1 MTCTISR
8 LGNAF
13 VALIESTHLISEL
26 IEKNIVHER
35 VSYQQRIHG
44 YYGKHYRLVKRCRKP
59 NTVIIP
65 RFLVEPL
72 PKNEIDLSLCTSWI
86 QQIEKSMNGFKF
98 HKSQV
103 AVLKEVIEYILTWNG
118 MCLNLPTG
126 YGKTI
131 IAIAMIAILSRF
143 VKKGCTVLIIVNRL
157 STRDQWCKKVKEM
170 IGEEVAIV
178 GKSKEPH
185 RINIS
190 VVNSLVNMI
199 TTNTLPIK
207 KVDFLIVDEV
217 HNMAA
222 PCFNKTIQKITTDY
236 SLGLSATMER
246 TDGLEKLFWAYLG
259 HIVTPN
265 VQVTKPKVRYIQLI
279 CENNDDN
286 ILQTTVAMIHSII
299 SRGRQVIV
307 FAKVIK
313 LLEMFEKEWIKVNK
327 LKPAIC
333 YGGQSKATYKSSGNG
348 VVLATY
354 SMGAES
360 IDIVDLDTVVFL
372 EFSSNESRTKQAI
385 GRITRNLECNN
396 NSIPKTVIDVGHRIP
411 SSRLT
416 HIKKCVDVVEYRKK
430 IA

>member
-1 MTCTISR
+1 
-8 LGNAF
+8 
-13 VALIESTHLISEL
+13 
-26 IEKNIVHER
+26 
-35 VSYQQRIHG
+35 
-44 YYGKHYRLVKRCRKP
+44 
-59 NTVIIP
+59 
-65 RFLVEPL
+65 
-72 PKNEIDLSLCTSWI
+72 
-86 QQIEKSMNGFKF
+86 MNGFKF
-98 HKSQV
+98 HVSQV

-143 VKKGCTVLIIVNRL
+143 VKKNSTVLIIVNRV

-170 IGEEVAIV
+170 IGEDVAIV
-178 GKSKEPH
+178 GKSKEPR

-265 VQVTKPKVRYIQLI
+265 VQVAKPRVRYIQLI
-279 CENNDDN
+279 CGNNA
-286 ILQTTVAMIHSII
+286 LQTAVAMIHSIT

-313 LLEMFEKEWIKVNK
+313 LLELFEEEWMKENNK

-333 YGGQSKATYKSSGNG
+333 YGGQSKATYKPSGNG

-372 EFSSNESRTKQAI
+372 EFSSNEGRTKQAI
-385 GRITRNLECNN
+385 GRITRNLES
-396 NSIPKTVIDVGHRIP
+396 NSVTKTVIDVGRVP
-411 SSRLT
+411 SSRLA
-416 HIKKCVDVVEYRKK
+416 HIKKCVDVVEYCKK
-430 IA
+430 FA

>member
-1 MTCTISR
+1 
-8 LGNAF
+8 
-13 VALIESTHLISEL
+13 
-26 IEKNIVHER
+26 
-35 VSYQQRIHG
+35 
-44 YYGKHYRLVKRCRKP
+44 
-59 NTVIIP
+59 
-65 RFLVEPL
+65 
-72 PKNEIDLSLCTSWI
+72 
-86 QQIEKSMNGFKF
+86 MNGFKF
-98 HKSQV
+98 HASQV
-103 AVLKEVIEYILTWNG
+103 AVLKEVIEHMLTWNG

-126 YGKTI
+126 YGKTV
-131 IAIAMIAILSRF
+131 IAIAMIAVLTRF
-143 VKKGCTVLIIVNRL
+143 VKKDRKDCTVLIIVNRL

-170 IGEEVAIV
+170 LGEDVAIV
-178 GKSKEPH
+178 GKSDEPR

-259 HIVTPN
+259 HIVTPD
-265 VQVTKPKVRYIQLI
+265 VQVARPRVRYIQLI
-279 CENNDDN
+279 CGN
-286 ILQTTVAMIHSII
+286 ILQTAVAMIRSIT

-313 LLEMFEKEWIKVNK
+313 LLELFEKEWMKENT

-333 YGGQSKATYKSSGNG
+333 YGGQSKATYKPSGNG

-372 EFSSNESRTKQAI
+372 EFSGNEGRTKQAI
-385 GRITRNLECNN
+385 GRITRNLES
-396 NSIPKTVIDVGHRIP
+396 NSVTKTVIDVGRVP
-411 SSRLT
+411 SSRLA
-416 HIKKCVDVVEYRKK
+416 HIKRCVDVVEYCKK
-430 IA
+430 FA

>member
-1 MTCTISR
+1 
-8 LGNAF
+8 
-13 VALIESTHLISEL
+13 
-26 IEKNIVHER
+26 
-35 VSYQQRIHG
+35 
-44 YYGKHYRLVKRCRKP
+44 
-59 NTVIIP
+59 
-65 RFLVEPL
+65 
-72 PKNEIDLSLCTSWI
+72 
-86 QQIEKSMNGFKF
+86 MNGFKF
-98 HKSQV
+98 HASQV
-103 AVLKEVIEYILTWNG
+103 AVLKEVIEYMLTWNG

-143 VKKGCTVLIIVNRL
+143 VKKDRKDSTDCTVLIIVNRV

-170 IGEEVAIV
+170 IGEDVAIV
-178 GKSKEPH
+178 GKSKEPR

-265 VQVTKPKVRYIQLI
+265 VQVAKPRVRYIQLI
-279 CENNDDN
+279 CGNNA
-286 ILQTTVAMIHSII
+286 LQTAVAMIHSIT

-313 LLEMFEKEWIKVNK
+313 LLEMFEKEWIKVNNT

-333 YGGQSKATYKSSGNG
+333 YGGQSKATYKPSDNG

-372 EFSSNESRTKQAI
+372 EFSSNEGRTKQAI
-385 GRITRNLECNN
+385 GRITRNLES
-396 NSIPKTVIDVGHRIP
+396 NSVTKTVIDVGRVP
-411 SSRLT
+411 SSRLA
-416 HIKKCVDVVEYRKK
+416 HIKKCVDVVEYCKK
-430 IA
+430 FA